1 MQWLKAVSS
10 KLTPTIRVK
19 PLCGVYVDVYEGKLW
34 QPLPDGKFALL
45 GKADLRVVGAL
56 LAPLVKAPALLPDL
70 ISFAEA
76 AQRAGLARK
85 TLYEW
90 KRTGKLRREH
100 GLRMLGRSPRIEW
113 PVFKACIDNGGLSCA

>member
-1 MQWLKAVSS
+1 MKWLKAVRS
-10 KLTPTIRVK
+10 KSDPSIRLE
-19 PLCGVYVDVYEGKLW
+19 PPCGVYVDVCEGKLW

-56 LAPLVKAPALLPDL
+56 LAPLVKAPAVLPAPDL
-70 ISFAEA
+70 IGFAEA
-76 AQRAGLARK
+76 AQRSGLKRK

-113 PVFKACIDNGGLSCA
+113 SVFKACIDNGGLS

>member
-1 MQWLKAVSS
+1 MKWLKAGSS

-19 PLCGVYVDVYEGKLW
+19 PPCGVYLDACEGKLW
-34 QPLPDGKFALL
+34 QSLPDGKLALL
-45 GKADLRVVGAL
+45 GKADLRVVAAL
-56 LAPLVKAPALLPDL
+56 MAPLVKASSVAPTPDL

-113 PVFKACIDNGGLSCA
+113 PVFKACIDNGGLS